1 MMKSINRR
9 NLLYFALAVAAA
21 LALYGLSARLSAE
34 SGGKT
39 AAFVTESREIFS
51 LAYQSGKTPTDV
63 WSEINAL
70 GVVGTAVSEFTGD
83 ELAMYSNLGVRFGA
97 AASFDAKLDADAG
110 RAVLCWD
117 KSFPYAA
124 QLRSYLERKL
134 PNVSFVDGAGGK
146 VYALLPGTVEEF
158 KSSAIVP
165 DFAALEF
172 CRANGANVLFR
183 PGPCTPSSGADVAEA
198 LDWLA
203 TEYPQIKNIIP
214 AGAILAGYP
223 DVRPI
228 AAVMKAK
235 GITLSQVEFVRQIGV
250 PALARNLGNLVVPM
264 HSLTKDEIISRNIS
278 RPTIVDRYVRA
289 VHERSIRLVMV
300 HPYDLQMGARLD
312 IFLKDLNDYKKALEA
327 RGYALGWP
335 QPLPVWPAPLAGAF
349 ACGICF
355 VFTLW
360 FYGSRWNGS
369 EKLPVPPYSALALFA
384 VSAALGGALWYSSAA
399 ARLAGG
405 ICGAL
410 VATEAALCALE
421 SAHSRVRGAVLALLT
436 VIAGGLS
443 IASFYGTSAAA
454 LRLTPFSGVKL
465 TLLLPL
471 ILIFAHDMKRRVH
484 PEGFVEVM
492 RRSPLWTELALLGV
506 VMLGALVMALRSGNV
521 SNVPGWE
528 VAFRDFVENM
538 LVVRPRTKEFL
549 IGYPALVLYWFTVR
563 KGLIPYY
570 REVLRLAAA
579 LAFCSAVNTF
589 CHFHTPLY
597 LSVMRTLN
605 GWWLGLLIG
614 FVCAAAL
621 GLVLPRLKR
630 VANIRL

>member
-1 MMKSINRR
+1 MKSVNRR
-9 NLLYFALAVAAA
+9 SLLYFALAVAAA
-21 LALYGLSARLSAE
+21 LALYGLSPRLSAE
-34 SGGKT
+34 SGRNT
-39 AAFVTESREIFS
+39 AAFVVDSREIYS
-51 LAYQSGKTPTDV
+51 LAYQSGKTPADV
-63 WSEINAL
+63 WHDVNVL
-70 GVVGTAVSEFTGD
+70 GVKGVAVSEFNGE
-83 ELAMYSNLGVRFGA
+83 ELALYSNLGVRFGS
-97 AASFDAKLDADAG
+97 AASFDGKPEADAG

-117 KSFPYAA
+117 KTFPYAA
-124 QLRSYLERKL
+124 QLRSYIERKL
-134 PNVSFVDGAGGK
+134 PNVSFTTDAGGR
-146 VYALLPGTVEEF
+146 VYAILPGTVDEF
-158 KSSAIVP
+158 KFSALVP
-165 DFAALEF
+165 DFAALDF
-172 CRANGANVLFR
+172 CRANGANALFR
-183 PGPCTPSSGADVAEA
+183 PGPCTPSLGADVAEA
-198 LDWLA
+198 LDWL
-203 TEYPQIKNIIP
+203 TNEYPQIKNIIP
-214 AGAILAGYP
+214 AGAVLAGYP
-223 DVRPI
+223 DVLPT

-250 PALARNLGNLVVPM
+250 PALAHNLGNLVVPM

-289 VHERSIRLVMV
+289 VHERAIRLIMV
-300 HPYDLQMGARLD
+300 HPYDLQMGGRFD
-312 IFLKDLNDYKKALEA
+312 IFLNELGDYKKALEA
-327 RGYALGWP
+327 RGYVLDWP

-369 EKLPVPPYSALALFA
+369 EKIPVPLHSALSLFA
-384 VSAALGGALWYSSAA
+384 VSAAFGGALWYSSAA

-405 ICGAL
+405 LCGAL
-410 VATEAALCALE
+410 VAAEAALCALE
-421 SAHSRVRGAVLALLT
+421 NARSRARGAVLSLLT

-506 VMLGALVMALRSGNV
+506 VLLGALVMALRSGNV
-521 SNVPGWE
+521 SNVPEWE
-528 VAFRDFVENM
+528 VAFRDFIENM
-538 LVVRPRTKEFL
+538 LVVRPRTKEFI

-570 REVLRLAAA
+570 REALRLAAA

-597 LSVMRTLN
+597 LSVIRTLN

-614 FVCAAAL
+614 VVCAAAL
-621 GLVLPRLKR
+621 GLVMPRLKR
-630 VANIRL
+630 AAGIRL